1 MALTI
6 PQIFHVSFTCIV
18 MNALISKQQIY
29 LINVFYLPFYL
40 YEHRLHAE
48 VAHSVLNEDFVDR
61 IVWTYAEAD
70 PSLVY

>member
-1 MALTI
+1 ML
-6 PQIFHVSFTCIV
+6 
-18 MNALISKQQIY
+18 Y
-29 LINVFYLPFYL
+29 VFYLPFYL